1 MKRKVFKI
9 ENKYGVHLRPAVKIF
24 EAIKDLR
31 SRVEIKRNDA
41 VADAR
46 STLGIILLNIT
57 SGDVIEVIADGVDE
71 DLVIE
76 KLTELIEIRNF
87 DEDKDDS

>member
-1 MKRKVFKI
+1 MRRKVFKI
-9 ENKYGVHLRPAVKIF
+9 ENKYGIHLRPAVKIF
-24 EAIKDLR
+24 EAIRDLR
-31 SRVEIKRNDA
+31 ARVEIKKGDA

-57 SGDVIEVIADGVDE
+57 SGDTIEVIADGVDE

-76 KLTELIEIRNF
+76 RLTDLIEVRKF
-87 DEDKDDS
+87 DEDKE

>member
-31 SRVEIKRNDA
+31 SRVEIKKNDA

>member
-31 SRVEIKRNDA
+31 SRVEIKKNDA

-71 DLVIE
+71 NLVIE